1 MKSSRLKPLIIL
13 VVAFAL
19 IASACG
25 GTSTTTTAGSG
36 STTTAGSGGELTAD
50 LLGAG
55 ASFPAPIY
63 QEWIGAYQSVQPGVS
78 INYQSIGSGGGVEQ
92 FIGQQTTFGAS
103 DAFLTDE
110 EMAAATDAR
119 GCDPIHIPTVFGA
132 VAIAYNVEGLDSL
145 TLSGPVLADMFLGKI
160 TKWNDSAIADL
171 NPGVTMPDEDIVI
184 AHRSDGSGT
193 TSIFTTYL
201 SSVSD
206 TWASEVGAGKD
217 VEWPAPNSVGGEKN
231 DGVTAAIQQNPG
243 AVGYI
248 ELSYAMEN
256 NIPVV
261 EMVNDSGNAIEP
273 TLAST
278 AAAADGITI
287 PDDLRFNILNVGGDG
302 YPIAGATW
310 LLAWEC
316 GYDANTAAALKD
328 WITWDLQ
335 SGDDLAEQLLYSPLP
350 DSLQEKALA
359 KVALIN
365 SK

>member
-1 MKSSRLKPLIIL
+1 MKPSRLIPLMIALAL
-13 VVAFAL
+13 VAT
-19 IASACG
+19 ACG
-25 GTSTTTTAGSG
+25 GSGTTTTAGSTGTTG
-36 STTTAGSGGELTAD
+36 SMQAD

-63 QEWIGAYQSVQPGVS
+63 QEWIGAYQSVEPGVS

-92 FIGQQTTFGAS
+92 FIGQQTDFGAS
-103 DAFLTDE
+103 DAFLKDDE
-110 EMAAATDAR
+110 IAAAQAAR

-132 VAIAYNVEGLDSL
+132 VSIAYNVEGLDSL
-145 TLSGPVLADMFLGKI
+145 TLSGPVLADIFVGTI
-160 TKWNDSAIADL
+160 TNWNDPAIAAL
-171 NPGVTMPDEDIVI
+171 NSGVTMPDEDIVV

-206 TWASEVGAGKD
+206 AWKNGPGVGKE

-231 DGVTAAIQQNPG
+231 DGVTAQIQQNPG

-256 NIPVV
+256 NVPVAK
-261 EMVNDSGNAIEP
+261 MINDDGNAIEP
-273 TLAST
+273 TLEST

-287 PDDLRFNILNVGGDG
+287 PDDLRFNILNVGGEG

-310 LLAWEC
+310 LLAWSC
-316 GYDANTAAALKD
+316 GYDQAKADALKA

-335 SGDDLAEQLLYSPLP
+335 NGDDLARELLYSPLP

-359 KVALIN
+359 KVDLIN
-365 SK
+365 SEG

>member
-1 MKSSRLKPLIIL
+1 MKSLRLKPLIIL
-13 VVAFAL
+13 AVAFAL
-19 IASACG
+19 IAAAC
-25 GTSTTTTAGSG
+25 SSSRSRTTSG
-36 STTTAGSGGELTAD
+36 SSNATASSGGNLTAD

-55 ASFPAPIY
+55 ASFPAPLY
-63 QEWIGAYQSVQPGVS
+63 QEWIGEYTSNVQTGVS

-92 FIGQQTTFGAS
+92 FIGQQTDFGAS

-110 EMAAATDAR
+110 EMAAATDVR

-132 VAIAYNVEGLDSL
+132 VAVAYNVEGLDSL
-145 TLSGPVLADMFLGKI
+145 TLSGPVLADMFLGNI
-160 TKWNDSAIADL
+160 TKWNDPAIADL
-171 NPGVTMPDEDIVI
+171 NPGMSMPDEDIII

-206 TWASEVGAGKD
+206 AWAKGPGHGKT
-217 VEWPAPNSVGGEKN
+217 VEWPAENSVGGEKN

-256 NIPVV
+256 NVPVAK
-261 EMVNDSGNAIEP
+261 MVNDGGNAIAP
-273 TLAST
+273 TLEST

-287 PDDLRFNILNVGGDG
+287 PDDLRFNILNVGGQG

-316 GYDANTAAALKD
+316 GYDANRAEALKD
-328 WITWDLQ
+328 WITWDLE
-335 SGDDLAEQLLYSPLP
+335 SGDSIAEDLLYSPLP
-350 DSLQEKALA
+350 DSLQAKALA
-359 KVALIN
+359 KVGLIN

>member
-1 MKSSRLKPLIIL
+1 MKLSRLIPLIIVL
-13 VVAFAL
+13 TLAA
-19 IASACG
+19 AACG
-25 GTSTTTTAGSG
+25 GTS
-36 STTTAGSGGELTAD
+36 STTTAQGSSGTTGTTGSMNAD

-63 QEWIGAYQSVQPGVS
+63 QEWIGAYQSVEPNVS

-92 FIGQQTTFGAS
+92 FIGQQTDFGAS
-103 DAFLTDE
+103 DAYLTDE
-110 EMAAATDAR
+110 EIAAAQAAR

-132 VAIAYNVEGLDSL
+132 VSVAYNVEGLDSL
-145 TLSGPVLADMFLGKI
+145 TLSGSVLADIFLGTI
-160 TKWNDSAIADL
+160 TNWSDPAITEL
-171 NPGVTMPDEDIVI
+171 NPGVTMPDEDIIV

-206 TWASEVGAGKD
+206 AWKNGPGAGKE

-231 DGVTAAIQQNPG
+231 DGVTAQIQQNPG

-248 ELSYAMEN
+248 ELSYAIEN
-256 NIPVV
+256 SVPVA
-261 EMVNDSGNAIEP
+261 MMINDDGNAIEP
-273 TLAST
+273 TLEST

-287 PDDLRFNILNVGGDG
+287 PDDLRFHILNVGGQG

-310 LLAWEC
+310 LLSWTC
-316 GYDANTAAALKD
+316 GYDQAKADALKA

-335 SGDDLAEQLLYSPLP
+335 NGDDLARELLYSPLP

-359 KVALIN
+359 KVGLIN
-365 SK
+365 SEG